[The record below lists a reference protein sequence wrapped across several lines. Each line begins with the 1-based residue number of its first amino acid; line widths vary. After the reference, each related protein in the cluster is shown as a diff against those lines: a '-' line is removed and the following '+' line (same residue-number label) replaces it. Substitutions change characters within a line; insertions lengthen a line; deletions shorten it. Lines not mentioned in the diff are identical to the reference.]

1 MDIFRENDNPQN
13 LDFGYSENDHFSPK
27 HLKGHSCPTVDDLL
41 SFFCSNNLPVQHH
54 HQRSQSIMD
63 HNLSQVSKKS
73 NTPDT
78 EGHNGRTCQTGIGI
92 LDPLLE
98 EFIG

>member
-1 MDIFRENDNPQN
+1 ME
-13 LDFGYSENDHFSPK
+13 
-27 HLKGHSCPTVDDLL
+27 
-41 SFFCSNNLPVQHH
+41 
-54 HQRSQSIMD
+54 
-63 HNLSQVSKKS
+63 HNLSQVPKKS

-78 EGHNGRTCQTGIGI
+78 EGHNGRTCQTGFGI